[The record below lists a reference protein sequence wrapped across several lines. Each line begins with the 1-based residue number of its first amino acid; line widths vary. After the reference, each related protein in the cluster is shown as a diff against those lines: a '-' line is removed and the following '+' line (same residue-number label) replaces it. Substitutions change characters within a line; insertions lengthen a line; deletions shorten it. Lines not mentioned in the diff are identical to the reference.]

1 MFKFFKITCDEATT
15 ICDKSQYG
23 EASIYERMQLSWHLV
38 VCKICI
44 LYSKQNRKMS
54 DILKL
59 KSGNCKKNNPCF
71 SQKEKEALKEYGSS
85 SSGASIGDIIGAAL
99 KEDKK
104 KDSEKT
110 KDEKK

>member
-23 EASIYERMQLSWHLV
+23 EASVYERMQLSWHLL

-44 LYSKQNRKMS
+44 LYSKQNRKIS

-59 KSGNCKKNNPCF
+59 KSDDCKKNNSCF
-71 SQKEKEALKEYGSS
+71 SKKEKEDLKEQ
-85 SSGASIGDIIGAAL
+85 L
-99 KEDKK
+99 NNFN
-104 KDSEKT
+104 
-110 KDEKK
+110 